1 MGLGFSE
8 ALLLV
13 SGGGLLLSSF
23 ALIHF
28 ASCYNQHNRSLAF
41 SSTIVIG
48 TVFFYSAINST
59 NYSKSE
65 SFEIAMTSTI
75 IGLLELLPI
84 FLVVTTLVLFRISL
98 LTNRSVDAS
107 S

>member
-1 MGLGFSE
+1 MGVGFSE

-13 SGGGLLLSSF
+13 SGGGLLFSSF

-28 ASCYNQHNRSLAF
+28 TSCYNQHNRSLAF

-65 SFEIAMTSTI
+65 SLEIAMTSAI

-84 FLVVTTLVLFRISL
+84 FLIVTTLVLFRISL

>member
-1 MGLGFSE
+1 MGVEISE

-13 SGGGLLLSSF
+13 SGGGLLFSSF

-48 TVFFYSAINST
+48 IVSSYSVINST

-65 SFEIAMTSTI
+65 SLELAMTSAI

-84 FLVVTTLVLFRISL
+84 FLVVTTLALFRISL